1 MKLILEFASQEEL
14 INYAKDL
21 LNVQQTASNPPQ
33 VPTAAA
39 PQQAIPQT
47 QPAINIPQAQPIPQ
61 VPISNAPQ
69 QAQPVSNAPRQIPTS
84 TQSYTLDDIS
94 RAAAPLME
102 AGKQNELSVLVAKY
116 GVQSL
121 QQLDTSLYGAFV
133 MDLRG
138 LGAQI

>member
-21 LNVQQTASNPPQ
+21 LKVQQTASNPPQ
-33 VPTAAA
+33 VPTATA
-39 PQQAIPQT
+39 PQQAVPQT
-47 QPAINIPQAQPIPQ
+47 
-61 VPISNAPQ
+61 
-69 QAQPVSNAPRQIPTS
+69 QPVSNAPQQIPTS

-102 AGKQNELSVLVAKY
+102 AGKQNELSALVAKY